1 MQDIPHHRLP
11 SFTPYV
17 HQVFDFRR
25 YLATLRDARPDPDL
39 SPRSVFL
46 AALHGFLFRLRS
58 FQALEAELREP
69 ARQQAIG
76 APRPFGD
83 DVLRYRL
90 SSFAL
95 EPLEQMLVGI
105 NRRLK
110 RNKAFDAGRV
120 QGRRVAALDGTEVL
134 ARYSRGCDDGLQRRV
149 SLPDPQGGPPQ
160 ERLQYDHRLVGCQM
174 IHSPVK
180 PCLALEW
187 VRPGEGEDPAAFRLL
202 ERLPELY
209 GSRFFDILLLD
220 ALYAQAPLL
229 KLARRIG
236 WDVVIT
242 LKQEKRDLYQDARGL
257 FQGCP
262 PDAQFC
268 EQKAGTRTKVRLWQA
283 EGLPFTRDYPQP
295 VRVLRAEERVTQ
307 QPYRR
312 GSLQSETTDH
322 QWIWL
327 DTLDAQVFPG
337 PLVRQRG
344 HRRWKIENNGWN
356 DLTQNGA
363 FTHGFLHACR
373 HRPRDRS
380 RSQPMPNRGLAVVT
394 LILASCFALFS
405 AFALLHSK
413 LFRRYPPSLR
423 EISRQLY
430 RSLWQLQPPIR
441 APA

>member
-11 SFTPYV
+11 SFTRYV

-25 YLATLRDARPDPDL
+25 SLATLRDARQDPDL
-39 SPRSVFL
+39 SPRCVFL
-46 AALHGFLFRLRS
+46 AAFHGFLFRLRS
-58 FQALEAELREP
+58 FQAREAELREP
-69 ARQQAIG
+69 ALQQAIG
-76 APRPFGD
+76 ADRPFGD
-83 DVLRYRL
+83 DVLRYSL
-90 SSFAL
+90 SSFAV

-134 ARYSRGCDDGLQRRV
+134 ASYSRCCDDCLQRRV
-149 SLPDPQGGPPQ
+149 SLPDPHGGPPQ
-160 ERLQYDHRLVGCQM
+160 ERIQYYHRLVGCQM

-180 PCLALEW
+180 PFLTLEW
-187 VRPGEGEDPAAFRLL
+187 VRPGEGEDTAALRLL

-220 ALYAQAPLL
+220 SLYAQAPLL

-242 LKQEKRDLYQDARGL
+242 LKQEKRDLYQDAQGL
-257 FQGCP
+257 FQGRP
-262 PDAQFC
+262 PDHQFC
-268 EQKAGTRTKVRLWQA
+268 EQKPGTTTEVRLWQA
-283 EGLPFTRDYPQP
+283 ENLPFTHDYPQP
-295 VRVLRAEERVTQ
+295 VRVLRSEERVTQ
-307 QPYRR
+307 QHYRR
-312 GSLQSETTDH
+312 GRRQPETTDH

-327 DTLDAQVFPG
+327 DTLDPKVFSG
-337 PLVRQRG
+337 PQVRQLG
-344 HRRWKIENNGWN
+344 HGRWKIENNGWN
-356 DLTQNGA
+356 DLTQNWA

-380 RSQPMPNRGLAVVT
+380 RSQPAPNHGLAVVT
-394 LILASCFALFS
+394 LILCICFALFS

-413 LFRRYPPSLR
+413 LFRRYHPSLR
-423 EISRQLY
+423 EISQQLY
-430 RSLWQLQPPIR
+430 RSLWQLQPPVR
-441 APA
+441 APD